1 MLLNRRYFSA
11 LLALLLLVPAASL
24 GVAIALY
31 IFPGTV
37 GQTVFSVTKVWLLAL
52 PLVWW
57 LLLEQG
63 KLVWQ
68 WPQQRELLAGTLLG
82 LLMFGIIVGAYWLI
96 GQHLINPANVQA
108 KAQQVGI
115 TSSYVYLVG
124 AIYFTLINSLIEEF
138 IWRWF
143 VQSKCEVLIPGTVS
157 ILLCAL
163 LFTLHHILALA
174 AYTEL
179 PIVILGS
186 LGVFVAGVC
195 WSWCYRNYRSIWSSY
210 LSHILADLAI
220 AIVGWEIL
228 FS

>member
-1 MLLNRRYFSA
+1 MLLNRSHFSA
-11 LLALLLLVPAASL
+11 LLALLLLVPVASI

-31 IFPGTV
+31 IIPGTI

-57 LLLEQG
+57 FWVEQG
-63 KLVWQ
+63 KFVWQ
-68 WPQQRELLAGTLLG
+68 LPQRRELLTGSLLG
-82 LLMFGIIVGAYWLI
+82 LLMFGVIFGAYWLI
-96 GQHLINPANVQA
+96 GQHLINPIDVQT

-115 TSSYVYLVG
+115 ISSNVYLGG
-124 AIYFTLINSLIEEF
+124 AIYFTLINSLLEEF

-143 VQSKCEVLIPGTVS
+143 VQSKCEVLIPGKISV
-157 ILLCAL
+157 LLCAL

-174 AYTEL
+174 AYTNW

-186 LGVFVAGVC
+186 VGVFVAGVC
-195 WSWCYRNYRSIWSSY
+195 WSSCYRNYRSIWSSY
-210 LSHILADLAI
+210 ISHILADLAI
-220 AIVGWEIL
+220 AIVGWQIL